1 MVKKSG
7 SEQNKEEVKRF
18 GKLFE
23 DIISMFAMFK
33 EDEKAKWIQVSVLFF
48 SYLEPAIK
56 LLNKKQ

>member
-1 MVKKSG
+1 MIKKSG
-7 SEQNKEEVKRF
+7 SDKNKEEVKRF

-23 DIISMFAMFK
+23 DILSLIKDDQK
-33 EDEKAKWIQVSVLFF
+33 EQWIQVTSLFF